1 MFENFSKVGKY
12 VSPLWQI
19 QMINECMQCVH
30 QQFKPMGVGR
40 NQLQCIGHPPAE
52 IWFAQWEIQD
62 DFVQEILVPK
72 KSSCSAPDQLSSWA
86 AVARW
91 RGGEGCSV
99 PATHQIGRSTVSNI
113 LGNSWSLP
121 IHTLRVVWNFSLQWC
136 RRLSP
141 PFWLRLDCRH
151 CRSFLLFISLLF
163 CCVDFNVRF
172 NMNFKTLFPIW
183 GKVAYIAFVGFLFLM
198 WTRMFSQ
205 WIYTGRCKVTLNTLV
220 WFLSSMFSHMLL
232 QMDCLREC

>member
-1 MFENFSKVGKY
+1 MTLSKREMLKFDNFPHFLITFLVALLPRYQCFHRTGSCVNAIWLGQVGKY
-12 VSPLWQI
+12 DSPLWQI

-52 IWFAQWEIQD
+52 IWFAQWKIQD

-72 KSSCSAPDQLSSWA
+72 KSSSSSAPDQLSSWA

-99 PATHQIGRSTVSNI
+99 PTTHQIGRSTVSNI

-121 IHTLRVVWNFSLQWC
+121 IHALRVVWNFSLQWC

-151 CRSFLLFISLLF
+151 CMLRIFLKGYWKS
-163 CCVDFNVRF
+163 
-172 NMNFKTLFPIW
+172 
-183 GKVAYIAFVGFLFLM
+183 A
-198 WTRMFSQ
+198 
-205 WIYTGRCKVTLNTLV
+205 
-220 WFLSSMFSHMLL
+220 
-232 QMDCLREC
+232 